1 MAGVGLGISGALAIG
16 GLALSAIG
24 TGASFAQAGK
34 QNRLR
39 RNAED
44 EAAKSMAAAEK
55 ILETNY
61 LKGIS
66 LPKEAYERE
75 REALLA
81 SGAQA
86 LQAGAEGST
95 RGAAATAGRVQMA
108 QQAGQ
113 RNIATAQ
120 ADRLLELELMG
131 AKEDSR
137 LQSGLANLEMMGV
150 VGAQQAA
157 RDAQM
162 AKQQAVQQGFQ
173 GLTKMGKTAVDYK
186 NELIPL
192 FSRSTPDFS
201 SVGGKNFGTGF
212 IKENPTLFGTYQGK
226 QQYLPDVFKGGMDFD
241 FGLSVNPPAATLP
254 TILPAPPDFNSRG

>member
-39 RNAED
+39 RSAED

-137 LQSGLANLEMMGV
+137 LQAGLADLEMMGV

-162 AKQQAVQQGFQ
+162 AQQRAVQQGFQ

-192 FSRSTPDFS
+192 FSRNKNASVPSTQISDFS
-201 SVGGKNFGTGF
+201 S
-212 IKENPTLFGTYQGK
+212 
-226 QQYLPDVFKGGMDFD
+226 
-241 FGLSVNPPAATLP
+241 FGLDSLSSLNMPALGMSDVQNFQQFINPAVPANT
-254 TILPAPPDFNSRG
+254 TIASPIDIYNPANYTNPLTQ

>member
-162 AKQQAVQQGFQ
+162 AQQQAVQQGFQ

-192 FSRSTPDFS
+192 FSRNKNASTEIADFS
-201 SVGGKNFGTGF
+201 S
-212 IKENPTLFGTYQGK
+212 
-226 QQYLPDVFKGGMDFD
+226 
-241 FGLSVNPPAATLP
+241 FGLDSLSSLNMPALGMSDVQNFQQFINPAVPTNTAIASPIDIYNPANYTNPL
-254 TILPAPPDFNSRG
+254 TQ